1 MDPPRVFLICVNQLV
16 CEAVNVLLR
25 REGIVL
31 LGMETDPKVGLDRVR
46 TLNPDIVLVEGFS
59 PHPETLGQ
67 AGSTKQRKASRKG
80 NGKMNPSGSKLMSA
94 LARLVYEKENL
105 RIIRLSLPDEDLLIY
120 RQEHRRFINTHDL
133 VAAIRS
139 AGPAENI

>member
-1 MDPPRVFLICVNQLV
+1 MDPPRVFLICVNRLV
-16 CEAVNVLLR
+16 CEAVHALLR

-46 TLNPDIVLVEGFS
+46 TLDPDVVLVEGFS

-67 AGSTKQRKASRKG
+67 VGSAAPRKASGKG
-80 NGKMNPSGSKLMSA
+80 NGKTSPAGSRLMAA
-94 LARLVYEKENL
+94 LARLAYEKENL

-120 RQEHRRFINTHDL
+120 HQEHRRFMNTRDL

-139 AGPAENI
+139 AGPVENI

>member
-67 AGSTKQRKASRKG
+67 VGSTVQRRASHAGSR
-80 NGKMNPSGSKLMSA
+80 LMSA
-94 LARLVYEKENL
+94 LARIAYEKENL
-105 RIIRLSLPDEDLLIY
+105 RIIRLNLPDEDLMIY
-120 RQEHRRFINTHDL
+120 RQEHRRFMNTHDL